1 MKRTLALATMITL
14 GAAAWMPLPSMAQI
28 GLNLVI
34 NAAPPVPRFETV
46 PAARRGY
53 DWAPGY
59 WNWNGDRHTWRAGHW
74 ENARDGYRYQGS
86 EWLREGDGYR
96 LRAGGWQPVATHL
109 RYDDVRG
116 APPAPRYERMPRAR
130 EGHMWQSG
138 FWDWRDDRYEWRSGV
153 WIAERPGHVYSQPN
167 WQQRNGRWFMEPSR
181 WTPRGGGGRDRD
193 RDGVPDRFEHGR
205 DHDRDGDGVPNN
217 RDNRPDNGR
226 RN

>member
-14 GAAAWMPLPSMAQI
+14 GAAAWTPLPSMAQI

-34 NAAPPVPRFETV
+34 NATPPAPRFETV

-59 WNWNGDRHTWRAGHW
+59 WNWDGDRHTWRAGHW
-74 ENARDGYRYQGS
+74 ENARDGYR
-86 EWLREGDGYR
+86 
-96 LRAGGWQPVATHL
+96 LRAGGWQPVATH
-109 RYDDVRG
+109 V
-116 APPAPRYERMPRAR
+116 
-130 EGHMWQSG
+130 
-138 FWDWRDDRYEWRSGV
+138 
-153 WIAERPGHVYSQPN
+153 RPGYVYSQPN

-193 RDGVPDRFEHGR
+193 RDGVPGRFEHGR
-205 DHDRDGDGVPNN
+205 DADGVPNNRDN